1 MQDRLPKIKKEKKI
15 ASILLII
22 SVMISV
28 VGFGLTQ
35 LYANGMLHAHSDVIS
50 YIFLMAMIFPVI
62 TLAIFIFWLER
73 TLAVRTLKLIET
85 DNLPTY
91 SKESIILSVLSGLA
105 ALYCM
110 VKLIQYIT
118 LFQIADYMFF
128 VFCMCGFIVFWILT
142 AIHYFRQR
150 SYKTHRDKLEEPD
163 KRKVRRDVIG
173 GIIIILFLYF
183 VTIYAFETMFSMTKY
198 VERSNE
204 MRQEEMIEQE
214 TNEYEKSTNYNG

>member
-22 SVMISV
+22 SVMLSV

-50 YIFLMAMIFPVI
+50 YIFLMAMFSPLI

-105 ALYCM
+105 VLYCM